1 MDFNFEKTALDA
13 IDNMIETAWD
23 YLRSEYGFM
32 VSDTN
37 DVLSEFDLNPFYTDL
52 DSRIYEEELK
62 EPWLN
67 IRNFDGIGSSDIDPE
82 NADLLPYTNDEQ
94 GANNFLAD
102 YLPMDVVKQYV
113 ENWLIQRLSDVRDP
127 VLDELVQEFL
137 ETPPYDQLDSST
149 IQKAIDLELT
159 VNLINAIADE
169 TYFAEIASKDG
180 LDDLVE

>member
-1 MDFNFEKTALDA
+1 MDFNFEKTALDT
-13 IDNMIETAWD
+13 IDSIIENAWN

-37 DVLSEFDLNPFYTDL
+37 DVLIEFDLNPFYTDL
-52 DSRIYEEELK
+52 DRRIYEEELK

-67 IRNFDGIGSSDIDPE
+67 IRDFDGNGSNDIDPE
-82 NADLLPYTNDEQ
+82 SADLPPYTNDEQ

-102 YLPMDVVKQYV
+102 YLPMGVVKQYV
-113 ENWLIQRLSDVRDP
+113 ENWLIQRLNDVRDSI
-127 VLDELVQEFL
+127 LYELVREFL
-137 ETPPYDQLDSST
+137 ATPPYDQLDSST
-149 IQKAIDLELT
+149 IQKAIDRELT